1 MNNEINHEI
10 DSLEEYN
17 MILHVLNDAHDSA
30 VKLQDQISE
39 FMLKCEQAKHLK
51 IPNQQLQDMQLEPQ
65 VKYLQLHL
73 EFILNR
79 LKK

>member
-1 MNNEINHEI
+1 MNNEINREI
-10 DSLEEYN
+10 DPLEEYN
-17 MILHVLNDAHDSA
+17 MILHVLSDAHDSA
-30 VKLQDQISE
+30 VKLKDQISE

>member
-1 MNNEINHEI
+1 MNNEINDEKH
-10 DSLEEYN
+10 SLQEYN
-17 MILHVLNDAHDSA
+17 SILEVLNNAHDTA
-30 VKLQDQISE
+30 VKLSGEIRE
-39 FMLKCEQAKHLK
+39 FMLRCEQTNHSK

-73 EFILNR
+73 QFILNR